1 MPKTYYRP
9 TGLVYGP
16 DARKL
21 IEEGRGAS
29 LGGFSAIAYTMV
41 EVIARDGASVSR
53 EFLDYSTFRHSGESR
68 NPAAY
73 HALAATDL
81 DSGFRRNEGYLGPTF
96 MGIVNVT
103 PDSFSDGGRT
113 ADTDRAIAHGMQ
125 LAREGADILD
135 VGGESTRPGSEGVA
149 EDEELRRVIPVIAG
163 LAKAGLK
170 VSCDTRKASVM
181 GAALAAGAQI
191 INDVS
196 ALQYDPAAL
205 ETMAR
210 ASCPVILM
218 HAQGDP
224 RTMQLSP
231 AYEDVALDV
240 YDMLESRISACVEAG
255 IAKTRLIADPGIGF
269 GKSFAHNLQG
279 LRHFTLYHGLGVPLL
294 MGLSRKGFIGAL
306 TGEKLAANRV
316 HGSVGG
322 AVWSALNG
330 ARILRVHDVK
340 ATVEALA
347 VAMAAAD
354 PEASEI

>member
-9 TGLVYGP
+9 AGLVYGP

-41 EVIARDGASVSR
+41 EVIARDGAR
-53 EFLDYSTFRHSGESR
+53 KERRFENFIAQHSILFPPPCGEG
-68 NPAAY
+68 NK
-73 HALAATDL
+73 LL
-81 DSGFRRNEGYLGPTF
+81 I

-149 EDEELRRVIPVIAG
+149 EDEELRRVIPVIEGFANAG
-163 LAKAGLK
+163 LR

-181 GAALAAGAQI
+181 QAALVAGAQI

-231 AYEDVALDV
+231 AYEDVVLDV
-240 YDMLESRISACVEAG
+240 FDMLESRIAACVAAG

-269 GKSFAHNLQG
+269 GKSFAHNLHV

-306 TGEKLAANRV
+306 TGEKLAADRV

-347 VAMAAAD
+347 VAGAVAD
-354 PEASEI
+354 PEQSGL

>member
-1 MPKTYYRP
+1 MQR
-9 TGLVYGP
+9 LV
-16 DARKL
+16 
-21 IEEGRGAS
+21 
-29 LGGFSAIAYTMV
+29 
-41 EVIARDGASVSR
+41 
-53 EFLDYSTFRHSGESR
+53 
-68 NPAAY
+68 
-73 HALAATDL
+73 
-81 DSGFRRNEGYLGPTF
+81 
-96 MGIVNVT
+96 
-103 PDSFSDGGRT
+103 
-113 ADTDRAIAHGMQ
+113 
-125 LAREGADILD
+125 
-135 VGGESTRPGSEGVA
+135 
-149 EDEELRRVIPVIAG
+149 DEELRRVIPVIEGFANAG
-163 LAKAGLK
+163 LR

-181 GAALAAGAQI
+181 QAALVAGAQI

-231 AYEDVALDV
+231 AYEDVVLDV
-240 YDMLESRISACVEAG
+240 FDMLESRIAACVAAG

-269 GKSFAHNLQG
+269 GKSFAHNLHV

-306 TGEKLAANRV
+306 TGEKLAADRV

-347 VAMAAAD
+347 VAGAVAD
-354 PEASEI
+354 PEQSGL